1 MARTTKLSNPGA
13 QAAKLRAGFNRF
25 LKGAVAGPTE
35 NEIGIDILLDQT
47 AVNAAIADM
56 EAKLGTFDQK
66 LKRSLG
72 GARNKLDVVRRL
84 ERAALQGKIPLPAE
98 YAANLPADIVDKA
111 AKARMRYLAKGQ
123 PDGLLSK
130 IGMSR
135 QNLFRLAQRGPSQL
149 VSSLFGQEQ
158 ALGLGGATLAGIAA
172 VKALTTVLGMAAN
185 YREFRR
191 QGNNVLEATKR
202 TALTTVQKVVTGL
215 ANITGVSAGA
225 GDFAAML
232 GGTDTDTGRRVVRE
246 EMERWFETA
255 KERRERERAEARD
268 YLKTRAEAL
277 VRDYSQYLKLAQ
289 SFMDAS
295 PVGEY
300 AVVRAIQEGLQRF
313 GSESRTALRDIFG
326 RPIWNVV
333 RRAGIDGA
341 H

>member
-1 MARTTKLSNPGA
+1 MAKRLNAGALAAAIRGGFRRFKGGDKL
-13 QAAKLRAGFNRF
+13 
-25 LKGAVAGPTE
+25 GPTDE
-35 NEIGIDILLDQT
+35 EIALNVTLDSP
-47 AVNAAIADM
+47 AFKAAIADI
-56 EAKLGTFDQK
+56 EAELGELDAK
-66 LKRSLG
+66 ARRALA
-72 GARNKLDVVRRL
+72 GARNSTEVLRRL
-84 ERAALQGKIPLPAE
+84 QRL
-98 YAANLPADIVDKA
+98 AANNQAPPATTPTSNLPGQSISAA
-111 AKARMRYLAKGQ
+111 AKARMQAAKQ
-123 PDGLLSK
+123 PRAEAGATRSLWN
-130 IGMSR
+130 R

-149 VSSLFGQEQ
+149 VSSLFGQDQ
-158 ALGLGGATLAGIAA
+158 ALGFGGATLAGIAA
-172 VKALTTVLGMAAN
+172 VKAITTILGIAAN

-202 TALTTVQKVVTGL
+202 TALNTVQKVVTGL
-215 ANITGVSAGA
+215 ANVTGVSAGA
-225 GDFAAML
+225 GDVAALL
-232 GGTDTDTGRRVVRE
+232 GGTDEQTGRRVVRE
-246 EMERWFETA
+246 EMERFFETA

-300 AVVRAIQEGLQRF
+300 AVTRAIQEGLQRF

-326 RPIWNVV
+326 RPVWNVV